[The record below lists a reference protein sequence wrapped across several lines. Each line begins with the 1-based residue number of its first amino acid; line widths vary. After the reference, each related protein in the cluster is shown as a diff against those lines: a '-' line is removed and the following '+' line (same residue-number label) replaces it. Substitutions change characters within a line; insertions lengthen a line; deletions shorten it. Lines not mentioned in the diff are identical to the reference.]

1 MLKEIFSGAGTVVN
15 FRYVLLPMCV
25 CCVLFAVCIAV
36 LVVHV
41 VMC

>member
-15 FRYVLLPMCV
+15 FRYVLLPMCLY
-25 CCVLFAVCIAV
+25 CALSAMRIAV

-41 VMC
+41 FMC